1 MLWETTA
8 QPAET
13 GWAIGWISGALART
27 HFSMLETYSFG
38 AEGTAPP
45 ILIAHGLFGSA
56 RNWNV
61 IAKRLAETRHVISV
75 DMRNHGTSPWT
86 APHSYDAMAGDLSDV
101 IGQFGDVA
109 DVIGHSMGGKAAMV
123 LGLAHPSAVR
133 KLVVADI
140 APVAYG
146 HTQQGMIDAMRT
158 VDLSVVETR
167 GDADRQLALVVEEA
181 GVRAF
186 LLQSLDVKA
195 RRWRFNLDQLEAD
208 MDAILGFPEVSG
220 SFEGPVFMLSGGASD
235 YVLLEHRERI
245 KTLFPAAR
253 FAKIPGAG
261 HWLHAEKPRE
271 FEAACAAF
279 LG

>member
-1 MLWETTA
+1 
-8 QPAET
+8 
-13 GWAIGWISGALART
+13 
-27 HFSMLETYSFG
+27 MLETYTFG
-38 AEGTAPP
+38 AETAAPP

-61 IAKRLAETRHVISV
+61 IAKRLAETRFVVSV
-75 DMRNHGTSPWT
+75 DMRNHGQSPWA
-86 APHSYDAMAGDLSDV
+86 APHSYPAMAGDLSE
-101 IGQFGDVA
+101 IIEKFGGQA
-109 DVIGHSMGGKAAMV
+109 DVVGHSMGGKAAMV
-123 LGLAHPSAVR
+123 LALTHPAFVR

-140 APVAYG
+140 APVAYS

-158 VDLSVVETR
+158 VDLAKVEAR
-167 GDADRQLALVVEEA
+167 GDADRQLARVVAEA

-195 RRWRFNLDQLEAD
+195 RAWRFNLDQLEAD
-208 MDAILGFPEVSG
+208 MADILGFPEVSDT
-220 SFEGPVFMLSGGASD
+220 FEGAVLMLSGGASD
-235 YVLLEHRERI
+235 YVLPEHRAAV
-245 KTLFPAAR
+245 KALFPAAR